1 MDQPSTGTSFRPQ
14 GPEASLHLYLS
25 GVEGEA
31 GELLGKKVC
40 GLPLSLSICPVS
52 EWIDVAD
59 LSHSAVAVIQVNGD
73 NPASIKRFT
82 KLAEMTDTPLI
93 VAAYEP
99 PLALFRFLL
108 KNGARDV
115 LPLPLNFEDLESAVA
130 QIIAEPAV
138 QTKVANP
145 VPTRNGRLVVF
156 VKSHGGAGATA
167 IASQL
172 ACRYAAA
179 DGASGRETALID
191 FDVQYGDAA
200 FQLGLK
206 PTLSVLDLV
215 EAGPRLDGQL
225 LRSVSVEHSSG
236 LKIIAAPPQLTPL
249 DALSSDQVLA
259 IVDRAAREFGTVFV
273 DLPANWT
280 NWSLSLIARADKVLL
295 VTELSLTALNRARR
309 QLDLLAEQ
317 DLGRIPLQLILNRT
331 VRKRF
336 GGGQPLNIGHVES
349 VLGRAVDFT
358 VSDDPDVLSAALQ
371 QGVPIDEVRR
381 KSAIGKDLETIRAAL
396 AAAFAGER

>member
-1 MDQPSTGTSFRPQ
+1 MDQPSTGASFRPQ

-25 GVEGEA
+25 GVEGDA
-31 GELLGKKVC
+31 GALLGQRVA
-40 GLPLSLSICPVS
+40 GLPLSLSLCPVT
-52 EWIDVAD
+52 EWIDVSD
-59 LSHSAVAVIQVNGD
+59 LSHAAVAVVQVNGD

-93 VAAYEP
+93 AAMYDP

-115 LPLPLNFEDLESAVA
+115 LPLPLNADDLASAVT
-130 QIIAEPAV
+130 QILAEPTAAPPRAAV
-138 QTKVANP
+138 P
-145 VPTRNGRLVVF
+145 VPTAHGRLVLF

-167 IASQL
+167 LASQL
-172 ACRYAAA
+172 AARTAAA
-179 DGASGRETALID
+179 GGPTALID
-191 FDVQYGDAA
+191 FDVQFGDAA

-206 PTLSVLDLV
+206 PPLSVLDLV

-225 LRSVSVEHSSG
+225 LRSVAAEHSSG
-236 LKIIAAPPQLTPL
+236 LRIIAAPPQLTPL

-259 IVDRAAREFGTVFV
+259 IVDRAVREYATVFV

-295 VTELSLTALNRARR
+295 VTELSITALNRARR

-317 DLGRIPLQLILNRT
+317 DLGNVPLQLILNRA

-336 GGGQPLNIGHVES
+336 GGGQPLKEADVER
-349 VLGRAVDFT
+349 VLGRAIDFT
-358 VSDDPDVLSAALQ
+358 VSDDPDVLSTALQ
-371 QGVPIDEVRR
+371 QGVPIDAVRR
-381 KSAIGKDLETIRAAL
+381 KSAIGKDLDVIRAAL
-396 AAAFAGER
+396 AAAFDGER